1 MTRSLIPLALAASF
15 LAVLP
20 AAAQEDA
27 ASRPKIT
34 VTGEG
39 EARVSPDMAVIQI
52 AVLREAE
59 TAREA
64 MDANNQAMTAVIE
77 ALKEAG
83 IEARD
88 LQTSGLSI
96 NPQYVYPN
104 DNNGEQKPRIVGYQV
119 TNGLTIRVRDLDKV
133 GEILDRSVS
142 LGVNQG
148 GNITFTNDDPSK
160 ALNDARKSAV
170 QDAISKA
177 QTLAEAAGVSLGNV
191 VEISEQMGP
200 PPPRP
205 LGAKMMR
212 MEAAADSAVP
222 VEAGENTYDIRVNVT
237 FEINQGGAG
246 Q

>member
-1 MTRSLIPLALAASF
+1 MTRSFIPLALAASF

-20 AAAQEDA
+20 AGAQEQDREPRI
-27 ASRPKIT
+27 S

-39 EARVSPDMAVIQI
+39 KANVAPDMAVINL
-52 AVLREAE
+52 AVVREAA

-64 MDANNQAMTAVIE
+64 MDANNQAMVAVIA

-83 IEARD
+83 IAERD

-96 NPQYVYPN
+96 EPRYVYPN
-104 DNNGEQKPRIVGYQV
+104 DQNGEKEPRITGYQV
-119 TNGLTIRVRDLDKV
+119 TNGLTVRIRDLKRV
-133 GEILDRSVS
+133 GEILDRSVT

-148 GNITFTNDDPSK
+148 GYISFTNDDPS
-160 ALNDARKSAV
+160 AAMNDARKRAV
-170 QDAISKA
+170 EDAISKA
-177 QTLAEAAGVSLGNV
+177 RTLAEAAGVKLGDV
-191 VEISEQMGP
+191 VQISENMVGT

-212 MEAAADSAVP
+212 MEADQAVSVP
-222 VEAGENTYDIRVNVT
+222 VEAGESTYTVQVNIT
-237 FEINQGGAG
+237 YELDQ